1 MSESKEKRALE
12 ILKKSQKEI
21 EAKQGEKLVSNPTI
35 KEIVSIVEQFL
46 VKKKLICYGGTAIN
60 NILPKKDQFYD
71 MTREIPD
78 YDFFSPNSLDDA
90 KELADIF
97 YSKGFSDVEAKSG
110 MHTGTYKVFVN
121 FIGVADITFIEP
133 ELFKSLMR
141 ETIEKNGILY
151 APVNFLRM
159 SMYLELSRPDGDVS
173 RWEKVYSRLMRFN
186 KNYPLKGENCLKN
199 AKESSLSPNVKE
211 IEIFDLIRDE
221 AISEKLVFF
230 GGYACSLF
238 SEHLKKS
245 ERPVLYSSMPSFD
258 LLSEHAEKSA
268 SKIKKVL
275 DKTGDFKSVIIE
287 KREEFGEHI
296 SSHYELIVDGR
307 TVAFIYEPSPGACH
321 NYNVVKINGK
331 DVHIATTDTILS
343 FYLLFLYI
351 DRPYYDRD
359 RLLCM
364 SQYIYDLQYDKLTK
378 NEGIFKRFSKPCIGK
393 QVTLKDI
400 KDAKSHMFEKLK
412 NKKGTREYEEWFLN
426 YNPIE
431 KHKHKALKGKAAVN
445 FNEKLKS
452 IDKHSPSYSKRKNTP
467 VTTSPRKSSPRT
479 LTTKSASPSP
489 NPNAS
494 PSPSSSRRFTHS
506 KRLSTTPNRN
516 KKNVKKANHKT
527 HKVRRKHYNRQ
538 NKYN

>member
-1 MSESKEKRALE
+1 
-12 ILKKSQKEI
+12 
-21 EAKQGEKLVSNPTI
+21 
-35 KEIVSIVEQFL
+35 
-46 VKKKLICYGGTAIN
+46 
-60 NILPKKDQFYD
+60 
-71 MTREIPD
+71 
-78 YDFFSPNSLDDA
+78 
-90 KELADIF
+90 
-97 YSKGFSDVEAKSG
+97 
-110 MHTGTYKVFVN
+110 
-121 FIGVADITFIEP
+121 
-133 ELFKSLMR
+133 
-141 ETIEKNGILY
+141 
-151 APVNFLRM
+151 
-159 SMYLELSRPDGDVS
+159 
-173 RWEKVYSRLMRFN
+173 MRFN
-186 KNYPLKGENCLKN
+186 KNYQLKGENCLKN
-199 AKESSLSPNVKE
+199 AKESALSPNKKE

-238 SEHLKKS
+238 SEHLKKA

-287 KREEFGEHI
+287 KREEFGEHV

-400 KDAKSHMFEKLK
+400 KDAKAHMFEKLK
-412 NKKGTREYEEWFLN
+412 NKRRDVLNTAGMRGYRRGTFLLPESYWWTRDEKKIGLAVDYIGTMLIEDNVEEEGY
-426 YNPIE
+426 YNDGLLIRCIKE
-431 KHKHKALKGKAAVN
+431 
-445 FNEKLKS
+445 
-452 IDKHSPSYSKRKNTP
+452 
-467 VTTSPRKSSPRT
+467 
-479 LTTKSASPSP
+479 
-489 NPNAS
+489 
-494 PSPSSSRRFTHS
+494 
-506 KRLSTTPNRN
+506 
-516 KKNVKKANHKT
+516 
-527 HKVRRKHYNRQ
+527 
-538 NKYN
+538 

>member
-1 MSESKEKRALE
+1 MSENKEGRALE

-46 VKKKLICYGGTAIN
+46 IKKKLICYGGTAIN

-141 ETIEKNGILY
+141 EAIEKNGILY

-186 KNYPLKGENCLKN
+186 KNYQLKGENCLKN
-199 AKESSLSPNVKE
+199 AKESALSPNKKE

-238 SEHLKKS
+238 SEHLKKA
-245 ERPVLYSSMPSFD
+245 ERPVLYSTMPSFD

-287 KREEFGEHI
+287 KREEFGEHV
-296 SSHYELIVDGR
+296 SSHYEIIVDGR

-351 DRPYYDRD
+351 NRPYYDRD

-400 KDAKSHMFEKLK
+400 KDAKSHMYEKLK
-412 NKKGTREYEEWFLN
+412 NKRGTREFEEWFLN

-431 KHKHKALKGKAAVN
+431 KYKHKALKGKAAVN
-445 FNEKLKS
+445 FKEKLNS
-452 IDKHSPSYSKRKNTP
+452 INKHSPSYSKRKNTP
-467 VTTSPRKSSPRT
+467 LTPTPKRSSPRT
-479 LTTKSASPSP
+479 FTTKNTSSP
-489 NPNAS
+489 NPS
-494 PSPSSSRRFTHS
+494 PTSRSFTHS
-506 KRLSTTPNRN
+506 KN
-516 KKNVKKANHKT
+516 KKNVKTASHKT
-527 HKVRRKHYNRQ
+527 RKVRRNHNKRQ
-538 NKYN
+538 NKRN

>member
-1 MSESKEKRALE
+1 
-12 ILKKSQKEI
+12 
-21 EAKQGEKLVSNPTI
+21 
-35 KEIVSIVEQFL
+35 
-46 VKKKLICYGGTAIN
+46 
-60 NILPKKDQFYD
+60 
-71 MTREIPD
+71 
-78 YDFFSPNSLDDA
+78 
-90 KELADIF
+90 
-97 YSKGFSDVEAKSG
+97 
-110 MHTGTYKVFVN
+110 
-121 FIGVADITFIEP
+121 
-133 ELFKSLMR
+133 
-141 ETIEKNGILY
+141 
-151 APVNFLRM
+151 
-159 SMYLELSRPDGDVS
+159 
-173 RWEKVYSRLMRFN
+173 MRFN

-199 AKESSLSPNVKE
+199 AKESALSPNKQE

-238 SEHLKKS
+238 SEHLKKA

-268 SKIKKVL
+268 TKIKKVL
-275 DKTGDFKSVIIE
+275 DKTGDFKSVVIE
-287 KREEFGEHI
+287 KREEFGEHV
-296 SSHYELIVDGR
+296 SSHYELIVDGK
-307 TVAFIYEPSPGACH
+307 TVAFVYEPSPGACH

-351 DRPYYDRD
+351 NRPYYDRD

-506 KRLSTTPNRN
+506 KRLSTTPNGN

>member
-1 MSESKEKRALE
+1 MSESKEQRALE

-141 ETIEKNGILY
+141 EAIEKNGILY

-186 KNYPLKGENCLKN
+186 KNYQLKGENCLKN
-199 AKESSLSPNVKE
+199 AKESALSPNKKE

-221 AISEKLVFF
+221 AVSEKLVFF

-238 SEHLKKS
+238 SEHLKKAD
-245 ERPVLYSSMPSFD
+245 RPVLYSSMPSFD
-258 LLSEHAEKSA
+258 LLSENAEKSA

-275 DKTGDFKSVIIE
+275 DKTGDFKSVVIE

-296 SSHYELIVDGR
+296 SSHFEIIVDGR

-343 FYLLFLYI
+343 FYLLFLYVN
-351 DRPYYDRD
+351 RPYYDRD

-431 KHKHKALKGKAAVN
+431 KYKHKALKGKAAEN
-445 FNEKLKS
+445 FKEKLKS

-467 VTTSPRKSSPRT
+467 ATASPSPRASPKSPRT
-479 LTTKSASPSP
+479 LTTASPL
-489 NPNAS
+489 
-494 PSPSSSRRFTHS
+494 SSSSPRRFTHS
-506 KRLSTTPNRN
+506 KRLRMHSTPNKN
-516 KKNVKKANHKT
+516 KKNVKTRT
-527 HKVRRKHYNRQ
+527 HKVRRNNRQ
-538 NKYN
+538 NKRN

>member
-1 MSESKEKRALE
+1 MSESKEQRALE

-78 YDFFSPNSLDDA
+78 YDFFSPKSLDDA

-321 NYNVVKINGK
+321 TYNVVKINGK

-538 NKYN
+538 NKYK

>member
-1 MSESKEKRALE
+1 MSENKEQRALE

-46 VKKKLICYGGTAIN
+46 IKKKLICYGGTAIN

-78 YDFFSPNSLDDA
+78 YDFFSPKSLDDA

-199 AKESSLSPNVKE
+199 AKESALSPNKQE

-238 SEHLKKS
+238 SEHLKKA
-245 ERPVLYSSMPSFD
+245 ERPVLYSTMPSFD

-268 SKIKKVL
+268 SKIKKIL

-287 KREEFGEHI
+287 KREEFGEHV

-351 DRPYYDRD
+351 NRPYYDRD

-467 VTTSPRKSSPRT
+467 ITPSPRRSPRT
-479 LTTKSASPSP
+479 LTTKSTISP
-489 NPNAS
+489 N
-494 PSPSSSRRFTHS
+494 PSPSSRSLTYS
-506 KRLSTTPNRN
+506 KN
-516 KKNVKKANHKT
+516 KKNMKTASHKT
-527 HKVRRKHYNRQ
+527 RKVRRNHNKRQ
-538 NKYN
+538 HKRN

>member
-1 MSESKEKRALE
+1 MSENKEQRALE

-46 VKKKLICYGGTAIN
+46 IKKKLICYGGTAIN

-173 RWEKVYSRLMRFN
+173 RWEKVYTRLMRFN
-186 KNYPLKGENCLKN
+186 KNYQLKGENCLKN
-199 AKESSLSPNVKE
+199 AKDHSLSPNKKE

-238 SEHLKKS
+238 SEHLKKA

-275 DKTGDFKSVIIE
+275 DKTGDFKSVIVE

-307 TVAFIYEPSPGACH
+307 TVAFVYQPSPGACH

-445 FNEKLKS
+445 FNEKLNS
-452 IDKHSPSYSKRKNTP
+452 INKHSPSYSKRKNTP
-467 VTTSPRKSSPRT
+467 LTASPSMSPRT
-479 LTTKSASPSP
+479 LTTKSRSSSP
-489 NPNAS
+489 N
-494 PSPSSSRRFTHS
+494 PSPSSRSFTHS
-506 KRLSTTPNRN
+506 KY
-516 KKNVKKANHKT
+516 KKNMKTASHKT
-527 HKVRRKHYNRQ
+527 RKVRQNHNKRQ
-538 NKYN
+538 HKRN

>member
-1 MSESKEKRALE
+1 MSESKEQRALE

-78 YDFFSPNSLDDA
+78 YDFFSPKSLDDA

-199 AKESSLSPNVKE
+199 AKESSLSPNIKE

-506 KRLSTTPNRN
+506 KRSSTTPNRN

>member
-199 AKESSLSPNVKE
+199 AKDHSLSPNKKE

-238 SEHLKKS
+238 SENLKKAD
-245 ERPVLYSSMPSFD
+245 RPILYSSMPSFD

-275 DKTGDFKSVIIE
+275 DKTGDFKSVIVE
-287 KREEFGEHI
+287 KREEFGEHV
-296 SSHYELIVDGR
+296 SSHYEIIVDGR
-307 TVAFIYEPSPGACH
+307 TVAFVYEPSPGACH
-321 NYNVVKINGK
+321 NYNIVKINGK

-351 DRPYYDRD
+351 NRPYYDRD

-400 KDAKSHMFEKLK
+400 KDVKSHMFEKLK
-412 NKKGTREYEEWFLN
+412 NKKGTREYDEWFLN

-431 KHKHKALKGKAAVN
+431 KHKKNKALKGKAAEI
-445 FNEKLKS
+445 FKEKIES
-452 IDKHSPSYSKRKNTP
+452 INKHSPSYSKRKNTP
-467 VTTSPRKSSPRT
+467 VT
-479 LTTKSASPSP
+479 ASPSP
-489 NPNAS
+489 RAS
-494 PSPSSSRRFTHS
+494 SNSPRTPKMSPRASSRRFTRS
-506 KRLSTTPNRN
+506 KRLRTTHSTHSTPNKN
-516 KKNVKKANHKT
+516 KKNVKTAT
-527 HKVRRKHYNRQ
+527 HKVRRQRRHNRR
-538 NKYN
+538 N